1 MFKNYLSIL
10 IAFFSL
16 LSYAQNTIDS
26 LKQIDS
32 ELDVKDKKSNLY
44 YELCSAYSRIN
55 ADSALFYAR
64 KSIEH
69 SRKEKTDSLIPWAH
83 YQIGEIFQET
93 RVQLDSA
100 LYYADKGLE
109 MVSGNKR
116 TVIEIKLNGLKA
128 NVLTDQGK
136 FNKAVAYY
144 SKNVDLADMI
154 GNSKK
159 KAWSYSGI
167 AETYRLQKNGSNS
180 VKYAELAMGALNP
193 LAPDYALSK
202 LRLGLNLALAYDIN
216 DQLEKS
222 THLLR
227 ELITTSSH
235 YSSFQQGI
243 VHHNLGRALI
253 KNTRY
258 IEAEQI
264 LLKTLTFDEWVGIPR
279 RKLAT
284 LKELVTLYSKTNR
297 LDEAVVLGTEVYQ
310 LAHELEIR
318 HHIEDATRN
327 LSDIYEARGEDDKA
341 IRYSNEY
348 IAILKNI
355 FDDRTNELI
364 LEMDARFES
373 REKQKSIDKLEAK
386 SKIDK
391 RNRIILTVS
400 LISLLFISL
409 LSIRLVKRRQHFR
422 VKEQEYALEQEQNKH
437 KIIALQLEQEQLV
450 VVQQRQEKDIVDLEL
465 ELKQKE
471 LTTNAISLLQ
481 KKEQFDLLLEGLQGL
496 KGHVDSEGLRALKSL
511 ISETKASLVNYN
523 WDEFQHLF
531 EKVHVNFYDKLLDQY
546 PALTPNEK
554 KLSAFLKLGMSTK
567 DISAITNQSLH
578 SILIARSRLRK
589 KLGLKKNENLT
600 AFMAAI

>member
-364 LEMDARFES
+364 LEMDA
-373 REKQKSIDKLEAK
+373 
-386 SKIDK
+386 
-391 RNRIILTVS
+391 
-400 LISLLFISL
+400 SL

-450 VVQQRQEKDIVDLEL
+450 VVQQRQEKDILDLEL